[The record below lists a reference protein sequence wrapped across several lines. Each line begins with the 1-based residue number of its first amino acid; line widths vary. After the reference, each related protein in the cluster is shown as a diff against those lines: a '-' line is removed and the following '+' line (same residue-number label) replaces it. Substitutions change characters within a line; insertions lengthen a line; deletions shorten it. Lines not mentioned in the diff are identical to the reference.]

1 MSKRQCRRS
10 RGDPAPRNRGID
22 FPRGG
27 LWRYIRALL
36 SELRCVSCPSPTP
49 HEGPAGDVG
58 ELAAEDQRL
67 IRDFL
72 AGRAGT
78 DAAIAARLAI
88 IPRILGAL
96 SRRLGFP
103 MQHHDLEDTA
113 QDAMAIALRKLGQ
126 LPPDVPLDAWLH
138 RLCNFELSNALRR
151 LNRRR
156 RELVPANLTCDGA
169 AALQQLERR
178 EMLFAALDQLRPA
191 DATIVRMHHLEGRT
205 LADVAVQLQLTAN
218 TVKGRYY
225 RAVERLIDL
234 LRNHRP
240 GKEEP

>member
-1 MSKRQCRRS
+1 M
-10 RGDPAPRNRGID
+10 
-22 FPRGG
+22 
-27 LWRYIRALL
+27 WRYIGALE
-36 SELRCVSCPSPTP
+36 SELRCVPCPSPTP
-49 HEGPAGDVG
+49 DDGPAGDVG
-58 ELAAEDQRL
+58 GLAAEDQRL

-72 AGRAGT
+72 AGRAGA

-113 QDAMAIALRKLGQ
+113 QDAMAIALRKLGE
-126 LPPDVPLDAWLH
+126 LPPQVPLDAWLH

-156 RELVPANLTCDGA
+156 GAPLPANPTCDGT

-178 EMLFAALDQLRPA
+178 ELLFAALDQLRPA

-225 RAVERLIDL
+225 RAVERLTDV